1 MIGRKQEIADLERYY
16 NSSKAEFIAV
26 YGRRRVGKTFLVN
39 EFFHSDFAFY
49 VTGVID
55 GDKSEQFAA
64 FTNGLRKIGYDGKVP
79 QNWMEAFFLLENIL
93 EPKLQDGKRCVL
105 FMDELP
111 CFDTPKAGFVK
122 ALGHFWNSWAQ
133 QHKQVM
139 LLVCGSA
146 TSWMI
151 KNIIDNH
158 GGLHN
163 RITHEM
169 HLHPFNLC
177 ETELMLLNN
186 NVHWDRLAILQIY
199 MALGGVPYYLEMLQP
214 TDSVASAIDR
224 LFFGQNATMADE
236 YERLFKS
243 LFKDP
248 EPYLQI
254 ICELSKEKQGISREE
269 ILKRTKMTDNGHFSE
284 YLTNLVKC
292 DFIRY
297 YYVKS
302 TKIKKTDGLYQL
314 TDMFV
319 IFYNTFLK
327 HPVTDEHYWTMH
339 LNTPMINNWYGLSF
353 ERVCMLHIPQ
363 IKHALGIDR
372 IGVEYYSWRSKN
384 KESGAQI
391 DLLLERAD
399 RIINLC
405 EMKFSIGEYTLDKE
419 EDLKLRNRIST
430 FVSEVDVKC
439 SVVPVMVTTYGMK
452 MNTYSGGICQQVTM
466 DDLFAEH
473 LF

>member
-16 NSSKAEFIAV
+16 NSGKAEFIAV

-49 VTGVID
+49 ITGVID

-64 FTNGLRKIGYDGKVP
+64 FTKGLRKIGYDGKVP
-79 QNWMEAFFLLENIL
+79 QNWMEAFSLLENIL
-93 EPKLQDGKRCVL
+93 EQKLQDSKRCVL

-139 LLVCGSA
+139 LIVCGSA

-169 HLHPFNLC
+169 HLHPFDLY
-177 ETELMLLNN
+177 ETELMLLSN

-199 MALGGVPYYLEMLQP
+199 MVLGGVPYYLEMVQP
-214 TDSVASAIDR
+214 SDSVASAIDR
-224 LFFGQNATMADE
+224 LFFGPNATMADE

-248 EPYLQI
+248 APYLQI
-254 ICELSKEKQGISREE
+254 IYELSKEKQGISREE

-297 YYVKS
+297 YFVKS

-327 HPVTDEHYWTMH
+327 QPVTDEHYWTMH
-339 LNTPMINNWYGLSF
+339 LNTPMINNWHGLSF

-363 IKHALGIDR
+363 IKYALGIDR

-384 KESGAQI
+384 KTNGAQV

-405 EMKFSIGEYTLDKE
+405 EIKFSIGEYTLDKD

-430 FVSEVDVKC
+430 FVAEMDVKYA
-439 SVVPVMVTTYGMK
+439 VVPVIVTTYGMK
-452 MNTYSGGICQQVTM
+452 MNTYSGGICQQITM
-466 DDLFAEH
+466 DDLFREH
-473 LF
+473 LR

>member
-1 MIGRKQEIADLERYY
+1 M
-16 NSSKAEFIAV
+16 
-26 YGRRRVGKTFLVN
+26 
-39 EFFHSDFAFY
+39 
-49 VTGVID
+49 
-55 GDKSEQFAA
+55 
-64 FTNGLRKIGYDGKVP
+64 
-79 QNWMEAFFLLENIL
+79 
-93 EPKLQDGKRCVL
+93 
-105 FMDELP
+105 
-111 CFDTPKAGFVK
+111 K

-139 LLVCGSA
+139 LIVCGSA

-169 HLHPFNLC
+169 HLHPFDLY
-177 ETELMLLNN
+177 ETELMLLSN
-186 NVHWDRLAILQIY
+186 NVHWDRLSILQIY
-199 MALGGVPYYLEMLQP
+199 MVLGGVPYYLEMVQP
-214 TDSVASAIDR
+214 SDSVASAIDR
-224 LFFGQNATMADE
+224 LFFGPNATMADE

-248 EPYLQI
+248 APYLQI
-254 ICELSKEKQGISREE
+254 IYELSKEKQGISREE
-269 ILKRTKMTDNGHFSE
+269 ILKRTKMTNNGHFSD

-297 YYVKS
+297 YFVKS

-327 HPVTDEHYWTMH
+327 QPVTDEHYWTMH
-339 LNTPMINNWYGLSF
+339 LNTPMINNWHGLSF

-363 IKHALGIDR
+363 IKYALGIDR

-384 KESGAQI
+384 KTNGAQV

-405 EMKFSIGEYTLDKE
+405 EIKFSIGEYTLDKD

-430 FVSEVDVKC
+430 FVAEVDVKYA
-439 SVVPVMVTTYGMK
+439 VVPVIVTTYGMK
-452 MNTYSGGICQQVTM
+452 MNTYSGGICQQITM
-466 DDLFAEH
+466 DDLFREH
-473 LF
+473 LR